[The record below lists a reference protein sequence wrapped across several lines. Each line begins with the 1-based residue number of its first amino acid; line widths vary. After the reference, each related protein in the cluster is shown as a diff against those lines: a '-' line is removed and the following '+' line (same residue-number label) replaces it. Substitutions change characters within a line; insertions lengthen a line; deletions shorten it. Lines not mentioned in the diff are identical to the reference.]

1 MRSNRLQ
8 LNYDK
13 TEVLWC
19 TTGRRQHQLP
29 TAALLI
35 DGDFVSPTSSV
46 RDMGIYTDAD
56 LGRMSQKVACCF
68 AVLRQLRGVR
78 HCVPASTFQ
87 SLYGSSSCYFTA
99 GLRQQ
104 CHDRPPCLSD
114 EAATDGSQCRCV
126 ADLWP
131 SAVLPHLGCAHHPS
145 LASHSRAHQV
155 QCRRSHLQRSP
166 RPCIIAPRTTD
177 LPSRR
182 DLQSSG
188 TRRLVQITSTS
199 FHRQRP
205 RFSGGWPSTLEHF
218 TVGGDVGAVA
228 GDLQATEDLL
238 IHSLSHTRT

>member
-56 LGRMSQKVACCF
+56 LGRMSQKVARCF
-68 AVLRQLRGVR
+68 AVLRQLRRVR
-78 HCVPASTFQ
+78 HCVTASTFQ
-87 SLYGSSSCYFTA
+87 SLYGSTSSSCYFTA

-155 QCRRSHLQRSP
+155 QYVAVLTYNVLHGRASSHLGP
-166 RPCIIAPRTTD
+166 LTYLVAEICNPLAPAD
-177 LPSRR
+177 SFNHQYIVPPSAAALFRW
-182 DLQSSG
+182 LALNFG
-188 TRRLVQITSTS
+188 TLYRWR
-199 FHRQRP
+199 
-205 RFSGGWPSTLEHF
+205 
-218 TVGGDVGAVA
+218 
-228 GDLQATEDLL
+228 
-238 IHSLSHTRT
+238 